1 MQEFITHFGI
11 DWKLFLAQIV
21 NFGVILFVLRKFA
34 YQPILNMLRVRR
46 EMIEGGLEMR
56 KEAEKNLKESD
67 EMRNRTLQQA
77 HAEALGIVSRAEQI
91 GKEKQE
97 EILKQT
103 DVKVEGI
110 IGDAR
115 RMIEQEKEK
124 MSDVV
129 YSEAEQLVRLGIA
142 HVIGKL
148 TASERDNVLI
158 SEALSELKTLRS

>member
-1 MQEFITHFGI
+1 MQEFVTHFGI

-34 YQPILNMLRVRR
+34 YQPILKMLHDRR

-56 KEAEKNLKESD
+56 KTAEKNLKESD
-67 EMRNRTLQQA
+67 ELRNRTLQQA
-77 HAEALGIVSRAEQI
+77 HAEALGIVNRAEQI
-91 GKEKQE
+91 RKEKQE
-97 EILKQT
+97 EILQQT

-115 RMIEQEKEK
+115 RVIEQEKER
-124 MSDVV
+124 MSDTV
-129 YSEAEQLVRLGIA
+129 YSEAEQLIRMGIA
-142 HVIGKL
+142 NVIGKMP
-148 TASERDNVLI
+148 ASERDNKLI

>member
-1 MQEFITHFGI
+1 MQEFVTHFGI

-34 YQPILNMLRVRR
+34 YQPILKMLHDRR

-56 KEAEKNLKESD
+56 KTAEKNLKESD
-67 EMRNRTLQQA
+67 ELRNRTLQQA
-77 HAEALGIVSRAEQI
+77 HAEALGIVNRAEQI

-97 EILKQT
+97 DIMRQT

-115 RMIEQEKEK
+115 RIIEQEKER

-129 YSEAEQLVRLGIA
+129 YSEAEQLIRLGIA
-142 HVIGKL
+142 NVIGRL
-148 TASERDNVLI
+148 PVSERDNILI
-158 SEALSELKTLRS
+158 SEALRELKSIG

>member
-1 MQEFITHFGI
+1 MQEFVTHFGI

-34 YQPILNMLRVRR
+34 YQPILKMLRDRR

-56 KEAEKNLKESD
+56 RTAEKNLKESD
-67 EMRNRTLQQA
+67 ELRNRTLQQA
-77 HAEALGIVSRAEQI
+77 HAEALGIVNRAEQI

-115 RMIEQEKEK
+115 RVIQAERSNMNDE
-124 MSDVV
+124 V
-129 YSEAEQLVRLGIA
+129 YSDAEQLVRLGIA
-142 HVIGKL
+142 SVIGKL
-148 TASERDNVLI
+148 PASERDSRLI
-158 SEALSELKTLRS
+158 SEALGELKAIR